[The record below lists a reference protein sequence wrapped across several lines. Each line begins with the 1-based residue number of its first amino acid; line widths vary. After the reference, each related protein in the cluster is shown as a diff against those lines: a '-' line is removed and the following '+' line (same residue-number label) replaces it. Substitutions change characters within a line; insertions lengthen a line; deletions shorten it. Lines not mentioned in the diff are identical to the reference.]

1 MSELVDLRSDTI
13 TRPTSGMRKAIAEAV
28 VGDDVYGEDPTV
40 AALES
45 RVATLL
51 NKEAAVYIPSGTMGN
66 QLGLLVHTQRAT
78 EVIVERSCHIV
89 NHEGAAGSW
98 LSGIQLL
105 PLTGDRG
112 ILYPDDIKNNLRAG
126 QYGAPSTSLICL
138 ENTHNL
144 AGGRVQPLDVLK
156 EIRALALDRGIPMH
170 LDGARLWNAAA
181 ASGLPE
187 YAFTDYFDTVTVC
200 LSKGLGAPVGS
211 VLAGS
216 REHIARARHYRSR
229 LGGSMRQAG
238 ILAAAGLY
246 AIDNHRKRLPEDH
259 ARAKALAAALNA
271 TPSFS
276 VDPEDIE
283 SNIVFFHVADHA
295 AVEAAAALKAEGILV
310 SATATDT
317 IRAVTHLEITDA
329 SLNTVRSILNT
340 SFTTP
345 ITA

>member
-1 MSELVDLRSDTI
+1 
-13 TRPTSGMRKAIAEAV
+13 MRQAIAGAV

-40 AALES
+40 AALEA
-45 RVATLL
+45 RVAALL

-66 QLGLLVHTQRAT
+66 QLGLLVHTTRAT

-98 LSGIQLL
+98 LSGVQLL
-105 PLTGDRG
+105 PLSGDRG
-112 ILYPDDIKNNLRAG
+112 ILTAADIKANLRAG

-144 AGGRVQPLDVLK
+144 AGGRVQPVAVLE
-156 EIRALALDRGIPMH
+156 EIRTLALENNIPMH
-170 LDGARLWNAAA
+170 MDGARLWNATA
-181 ASGLPE
+181 ASGIPE
-187 YAFTDYFDTVTVC
+187 HTFASYFDTVTVC

-238 ILAAAGLY
+238 VLAAAGLY
-246 AIDNHRKRLPEDH
+246 ALDHHRARLSEDH
-259 ARAKALAAALNA
+259 VRAKALAAALNN

-276 VDPEDIE
+276 VNPDDIS
-283 SNIVFFHVADHA
+283 SNIVFFRVENDA
-295 AVEAAAALKAEGILV
+295 AVAAAAALKQHNILV
-310 SATATDT
+310 SATAADT
-317 IRAVTHLEITDA
+317 IRAVTHLEFTDA
-329 SLNTVRSILNT
+329 ALNTTRTILESSFNT
-340 SFTTP
+340 L